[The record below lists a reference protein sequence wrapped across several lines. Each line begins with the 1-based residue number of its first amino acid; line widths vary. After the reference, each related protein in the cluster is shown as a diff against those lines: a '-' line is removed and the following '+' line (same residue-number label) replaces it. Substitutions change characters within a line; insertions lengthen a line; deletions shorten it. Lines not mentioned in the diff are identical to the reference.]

1 MQDLMSLLREYR
13 GEILHGSE
21 EGAEFLH
28 MVPRI
33 ACFLPQ
39 LGDDIQYGIVYRR
52 EPAMLFI
59 ELVAEDPAN
68 AAVVILHDL
77 RE

>member
-1 MQDLMSLLREYR
+1 
-13 GEILHGSE
+13 
-21 EGAEFLH
+21 
-28 MVPRI
+28 
-33 ACFLPQ
+33 
-39 LGDDIQYGIVYRR
+39 
-52 EPAMLFI
+52 MLFI